1 MYKNRYYILHSK
13 NVMTEYEFRVTIIE
27 NIITSF
33 YDAESFIFENKYFKF
48 MLSLCIFYDMY
59 LLCIL
64 RLYIMSVAS
73 PPSDSFYD
81 NIDSL

>member
-33 YDAESFIFENKYFKF
+33 DAESFIFENKYFKF